1 MKKLCILLALVLLS
15 SCSLLKVL
23 GEPQKII
30 KNVTITGVTYAV
42 GGWIPATAVL
52 ATAITV
58 DKVLPDADQ
67 QISEIEAG
75 NQEQMRAFII
85 SNLTDNILYGAI
97 AALLIFLIVVPWATQ
112 RRAKRQMKYDAMK
125 RELDARRIKDA
136 N

>member
-1 MKKLCILLALVLLS
+1 MKRLCILLALVLLS

-42 GGWIPATAVL
+42 GGWIPATAV
-52 ATAITV
+52 AVTAITV
-58 DKVLPDADQ
+58 DKVLPDPEP
-67 QISEIEAG
+67 QISEITNEV
-75 NQEQMRAFII
+75 QMKAFII

-97 AALLIFLIVVPWATQ
+97 AALLIFLIVVPWASQ

>member
-1 MKKLCILLALVLLS
+1 MRKLCILLALVLLS
-15 SCSLLKVL
+15 GCSLLKVI
-23 GEPQKII
+23 GEPSQII
-30 KNVTITGVTYAV
+30 KNVAITGVTYAV
-42 GGWIPATAVL
+42 GGWIPAAAVA

-58 DKVLPDADQ
+58 DKVLPDDSP
-67 QISEIEAG
+67 QIQDIQTE
-75 NQEQMRAFII
+75 EQMRAFII
-85 SNLTDNILYGAI
+85 ANLTDNILYGAI

>member
-1 MKKLCILLALVLLS
+1 MRKLCILLALLTLS
-15 SCSLLKVL
+15 GCSLLKVI
-23 GEPQKII
+23 GEPSQII
-30 KNVTITGVTYAV
+30 KNVAITGVTYAV
-42 GGWIPATAVL
+42 GGWIPAAAVA

-58 DKVLPDADQ
+58 DKVLPDPEP
-67 QISEIEAG
+67 QISEITNEV
-75 NQEQMRAFII
+75 QMKAFII

>member
-1 MKKLCILLALVLLS
+1 VRKLCILFLLLS
-15 SCSLLKVL
+15 LSGCSLLGFL
-23 GEPQKII
+23 GEPQKLI
-30 KNVTITGVTYAV
+30 KNVAITGVTYAV
-42 GGWIPATAVL
+42 GGWIPATAV
-52 ATAITV
+52 AITAITV
-58 DKVLPDADQ
+58 DKVLPDPEP
-67 QISEIEAG
+67 QISEITNEV
-75 NQEQMRAFII
+75 QMKAFII

>member
-1 MKKLCILLALVLLS
+1 VKKLCILLALVLLS

-42 GGWIPATAVL
+42 GGWIPATAV
-52 ATAITV
+52 AITAITV
-58 DKVLPDADQ
+58 DKVLPDPEP
-67 QISEIEAG
+67 QISEITNEV
-75 NQEQMRAFII
+75 QMKAFII

>member
-30 KNVTITGVTYAV
+30 KNVAITGVTYAV
-42 GGWIPATAVL
+42 GGWIPAAAVA

-58 DKVLPDADQ
+58 DKVLPDPEP
-67 QISEIEAG
+67 QISEITNEV
-75 NQEQMRAFII
+75 QMKAFII

-97 AALLIFLIVVPWATQ
+97 AALLIFLIVVPWASQ
-112 RRAKRQMKYDAMK
+112 RRAKRQMKYDMMK
-125 RELDARRIKDA
+125 KELEARRLKDT
-136 N
+136 